1 MTAGDIVGEPLSVHG
16 LASGSEKRDRVAKL
30 FQQVG
35 LRPDQMKNYPH
46 QFSGG
51 QRQRICIARALAL
64 GPRLI
69 VCDEPV
75 SALDVSIQAQV
86 INLLID
92 LQREHGFS
100 YLFIAHDLAVVAH
113 ISHRVAVMYLGRIV
127 EIADKTELFRNPR
140 HPYTQALLASVPV
153 ADPKVKRLR
162 PLVDGDVPSPVNPP
176 SGCAFHTR
184 CRYAIDRC
192 KVERPQLREAK
203 AGHQVACLLNDGT
216 GRPE

>member
-1 MTAGDIVGEPLSVHG
+1 
-16 LASGSEKRDRVAKL
+16 
-30 FQQVG
+30 
-35 LRPDQMKNYPH
+35 
-46 QFSGG
+46 
-51 QRQRICIARALAL
+51 
-64 GPRLI
+64 LI

-92 LQREHGFS
+92 LQREQNFS

-127 EIADKTELFRNPR
+127 EIADKGELFKNPR

-153 ADPKVKRLR
+153 ADPRMKRLR

-184 CRYAIDRC
+184 CRYAMERC
-192 KVERPQLREAK
+192 KVERPTLLD
-203 AGHQVACLLNDGT
+203 AGERHQVACLLNEGT
-216 GRPE
+216 GREAGA